1 MAAHRKRKRD
11 KLFPD
16 IPVHVTRGD
25 VEKSWRRQCT
35 RKKYHVPLSAN
46 LSLSDLRPLR
56 YVVIGTTV
64 DLYSHVMSMC
74 LELGID
80 SGTMEQ
86 LFAAIIK
93 LHTLKRLN
101 GLQIFTVILHYMTT
115 GRIFTLPSE
124 IVMVEETFDPPDLF
138 GAELKVKRRLEK

>member
-1 MAAHRKRKRD
+1 MPAHRKRKRD
-11 KLFPD
+11 NPFPD

-35 RKKYHVPLSAN
+35 RRKYHMPLSAN
-46 LSLSDLRPLR
+46 LSLSELRPLR

-74 LELGID
+74 LELAID
-80 SGTMEQ
+80 SGTMER
-86 LFAAIIK
+86 LFAAITK
-93 LHTLKRLN
+93 LHAMKRLN
-101 GLQIFTVILHYMTT
+101 GLQIFTVILHYLKT

-124 IVMVEETFDPPDLF
+124 IIMVEENFNPPDLF
-138 GAELKVKRRLEK
+138 GTEMRVKRRLEK